1 MADLPKDDKTPEELE
16 AEKALGTLKEQAEK
30 LGLKLLG
37 QNSIDKIVGDAFKR
51 GAKNSAEAKELDELR
66 KKAEGAEAVAKE
78 LAELKAKQ
86 EGGKGKDTDAD
97 ADAMTERIAQLTKE
111 FDERV
116 EALETKNTELEETG
130 KKQALA
136 HRDEELKTAVITA
149 AGKLDAI
156 DPEDVFTLMQARG
169 LFDYD
174 EENKAWLLLNPKG
187 QVRVDADEGGE
198 NMTLDKGVSE
208 FMDQRTNLK
217 RASGR
222 RGSGQEKDN
231 GTREREDVAPPE
243 GLQGELKPSEIFAKR
258 HEVLAHLS
266 SGGQG
271 VRVAGGQSS
280 SAK

>member
-66 KKAEGAEAVAKE
+66 KTAEGAEDVAKE

-86 EGGKGKDTDAD
+86 GDGGGKKTDGDEAVE
-97 ADAMTERIAQLTKE
+97 ERIDQLTKDFE
-111 FDERV
+111 ARV
-116 EALETKNTELEETG
+116 AGLETKNTELEETG